1 MAYAIVMGFSAVAE
15 RLETTPARGE
25 RPQQILRAARQL
37 LEQAGPAGVSMR
49 RIAHRIGIR
58 APSLYK
64 HFPDKSAVEVALTA
78 QALQELAE
86 ALEAAEAADGPA
98 ALTDLT
104 AAYRS
109 YALAHPQMYRLIATQ
124 PLERAA
130 LPDGLEQRAAAP
142 LLRATGGDIDIARAV
157 WAFAHGMVMLELNKR
172 FPPDADV
179 DAAWRTG
186 CAVFQRT
193 NRRNPR

>member
-1 MAYAIVMGFSAVAE
+1 VAE
-15 RLETTPARGE
+15 SLETTPAPGE
-25 RPQQILRAARQL
+25 RAQQILHAARQL
-37 LEQAGPAGVSMR
+37 LEQAGPAAVSMR
-49 RIAHRIGIR
+49 SIANRIGIR

-64 HFPDKSAVEVALTA
+64 HFPDKSAVETALTA
-78 QALQELAE
+78 HAMQELAE
-86 ALEAAEAADGPA
+86 ALEAAEAIDGPT

-142 LLRATGGDIDIARAV
+142 LLRATGGDINIARAV

-179 DAAWRTG
+179 DAAWRSG
-186 CAVFQRT
+186 CAVFERT
-193 NRRNPR
+193 NRRHPR